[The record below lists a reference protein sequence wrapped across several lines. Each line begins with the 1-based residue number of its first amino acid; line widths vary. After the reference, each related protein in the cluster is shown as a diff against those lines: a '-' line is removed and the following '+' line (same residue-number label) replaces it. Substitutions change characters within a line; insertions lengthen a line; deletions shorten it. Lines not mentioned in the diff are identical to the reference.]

1 MIEHILPAGVRF
13 AEAFDDDLDP
23 GLFPEE
29 EALVARA
36 VQKRRSEFGTVRR
49 CARAALATLGIPS
62 APLLPGRRGEPR
74 WPVGIVGS
82 MTHCVGYRGAVV
94 APSAEFVSLGID
106 AEPDEQLPPDV
117 LSVVSLPEERDRIDR
132 QARAGEGTAVHADR
146 LLFSAKEAVFKAWY
160 PLTRQELDFTEASI
174 SFAYATAR
182 SGTFDARLL
191 VPGPELEGRR
201 LDGFTGRWAA
211 ARGLVLTA
219 IAVSTGDTASRG
231 PGDPGGLAVV

>member
-1 MIEHILPAGVRF
+1 MIEEILPAGVRF
-13 AEAFDDDLDP
+13 AEAFDDDLAP

-36 VQKRRSEFGTVRR
+36 VHKRVSEFGTVRR
-49 CARAALATLGIPS
+49 CARAALATLGVPP

-74 WPVGIVGS
+74 WPAGIVGS
-82 MTHCVGYRGAVV
+82 MTHCIGYRGAVV
-94 APSAEFVSLGID
+94 ARSAEFVSLGID

-117 LSVVSLPEERDRIDR
+117 LSVVSLPEERDRMAR
-132 QARAGEGTAVHADR
+132 QGRNGEGSAVHADR

-174 SFAYATAR
+174 AFTYATAR

-191 VPGPELEGRR
+191 VPGPELDGGR
-201 LDGFTGRWAA
+201 LDGFTGRWTAGQ
-211 ARGLVLTA
+211 GLVLTA
-219 IAVSTGDTASRG
+219 IAVPTRATTAARG
-231 PGDPGGLAVV
+231 NGGL